1 MPREP
6 FGATHMLTE
15 QQKIDMRTAW
25 FSYRADQRAAGN
37 ESLRLLDFVNGYK
50 AACEFHKKTSS
61 QPDFS

>member
-25 FSYRADQRAAGN
+25 FAYRAAQKACGN
-37 ESLRLLDFVNGYK
+37 DSLRLLDFVNGYK
-50 AACEFHKKTSS
+50 AACAFCKKSVPE
-61 QPDFS
+61 PDFS